1 MRHLPAKVVDM
12 SGFEED
18 PSASTARFR
27 AFTER
32 AEDDSPPPW
41 SMRVP
46 ASRVLML
53 AAAVVVVAV
62 VIGVIALSLA
72 G

>member
-1 MRHLPAKVVDM
+1 M

-32 AEDDSPPPW
+32 NDEENPPAW
-41 SMRVP
+41 QMRAP

-53 AAAVVVVAV
+53 AIGVVVVAV
-62 VIGVIALSLA
+62 LVGAIALSLA

>member
-1 MRHLPAKVVDM
+1 M
-12 SGFEED
+12 SGFDED
-18 PSASTARFR
+18 PSASTARFQ

-32 AEDDSPPPW
+32 PEEDTRAPW

-53 AAAVVVVAV
+53 AIAVIVVAV
-62 VIGVIALSLA
+62 LIGAVALSLA